1 MDSGNT
7 AGVCTHV
14 ATCQLYSQF
23 KSAAPLAVW
32 RNLFCESDYTRCV
45 RYQAAMEGR
54 PVPATLLPNGKDL
67 ATMSRRTT

>member
-1 MDSGNT
+1 VDCRR
-7 AGVCTHV
+7 AAEACTHI

-32 RNLFCESDYTRCV
+32 RNLFCESDFTRCV
-45 RYQAAMEGR
+45 RYQAALEGR

-67 ATMSRRTT
+67 ATMSRRAT